1 MNGFWS
7 KVIPIIIIFFLGYF
21 LKKIKL
27 FTSSTADTLLKIVFY
42 VTLPALTFL
51 SGSTAI
57 LSLQFFYLPII
68 AIAVVLIIFSVS
80 YPISKKFNLPKAT
93 QGTFLVGTLI
103 MNTGFTL
110 PFVLAAYGNQGLAI
124 YTIFDFGN
132 TLMIFTFAYYFAIK
146 FGKNE
151 KSKIPIKK
159 FLLLPPIWGLILGII
174 FNLLKFELQPT
185 VLNFLEI
192 VGKPTIFLVILSL
205 GIYFSPKVTN
215 LEKML
220 TVFSLR
226 IGLGLCLGFIAVN
239 IFNIEGIMRTLIVI
253 FCGAPVGYNT
263 LIFASLE
270 ELDKE
275 FAASLVSISLLLG
288 IVYVPLLIYF
298 L

>member
-1 MNGFWS
+1 
-7 KVIPIIIIFFLGYF
+7 
-21 LKKIKL
+21 
-27 FTSSTADTLLKIVFY
+27 
-42 VTLPALTFL
+42 
-51 SGSTAI
+51 
-57 LSLQFFYLPII
+57 
-68 AIAVVLIIFSVS
+68 
-80 YPISKKFNLPKAT
+80 
-93 QGTFLVGTLI
+93 

>member
-1 MNGFWS
+1 M
-7 KVIPIIIIFFLGYF
+7 
-21 LKKIKL
+21 KKIKL

-51 SGSTAI
+51 SGSTAE

-68 AIAVVLIIFSVS
+68 AIAIVLIIFSVS